1 MNPNFDHDKPK
12 KLVFQ
17 YHEPSKDLSPAH
29 TPESKLNPGKWRFY
43 NYDLNVVREELAK
56 EITFAKNL
64 TLEQFAEKEDFYALL
79 VEHNRR
85 Q

>member
-1 MNPNFDHDKPK
+1 M
-12 KLVFQ
+12 
-17 YHEPSKDLSPAH
+17 
-29 TPESKLNPGKWRFY
+29 NPGKWRFY